1 MRNILLMMATTLLP
15 MCAMAQQEHSLTVN
29 VEAPGT
35 LASYIAE
42 DSRMNITALTVK
54 GSINGTDLGLIRTM
68 AGNGTDGYATEG
80 KLESL
85 DLSGARLVRGG
96 DVYYNDPQGYDAY
109 SQTFDDVICSN
120 SFWECK
126 SLVSVILP
134 EGITRISD
142 DAFSVCTNLKSINI
156 PSTVTKLGSAFY
168 HCFSLESITIP
179 EGIKKIDDLTFSTC
193 RSLQSI
199 TIPESVTEIGAAV
212 FRDCDALTEVV
223 IPNAVTSIGN
233 YAFQWCDNLTNV
245 TLGEGLT
252 SLADG
257 VFYGCTQ
264 MASITALNPT
274 PSYCGTDAFGQIDKE
289 ACILYVPAE
298 SVEAYSNANG
308 YKDFMHIQPITA
320 SSIDSNLAGDKHEV
334 ARYSID
340 GRQLSQPTQG
350 INIVRYSD
358 GTTTKVVIE

>member
-1 MRNILLMMATTLLP
+1 MRNILLMMATTMLP
-15 MCAMAQQEHSLTVN
+15 MCAMAQQSLTVN
-29 VEAPGT
+29 VEEPGT
-35 LASYIAE
+35 LGDQIAE
-42 DSRMNITALTVK
+42 DIRMEVTSLTVT
-54 GSINGTDLGLIRTM
+54 GSINGTDLGIIRTM

-80 KLESL
+80 KLETL

-109 SQTFDDVICSN
+109 SQTFNDAICSN

-126 SLVSVILP
+126 SLVKVVLP

-156 PSTVTKLGSAFY
+156 PSTVTKFGSAFY

-179 EGIKKIDDLTFSTC
+179 DGIKKIDDLTFSTC

-223 IPNAVTSIGN
+223 IPNATTSIGN

-264 MASITALNPT
+264 VTSITALNPT
-274 PSYCGTDAFGQIDKE
+274 PSYCGTDAFAQIDKE
-289 ACILYVPAE
+289 ACTLYVPAE
-298 SVEAYSNANG
+298 AIEAYSNANG
-308 YKDFMHIQPITA
+308 YKDFMHIQPITTSGISTNMA
-320 SSIDSNLAGDKHEV
+320 SEKHEV

-340 GRQLSQPTQG
+340 GRQLSQPITG

-358 GTTTKVVIE
+358 GTTTKVLVK